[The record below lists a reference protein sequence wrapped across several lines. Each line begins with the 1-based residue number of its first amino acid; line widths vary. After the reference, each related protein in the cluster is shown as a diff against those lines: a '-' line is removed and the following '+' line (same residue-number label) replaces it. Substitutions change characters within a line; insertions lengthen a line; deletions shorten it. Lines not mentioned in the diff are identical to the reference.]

1 MTLPDH
7 FEFMC
12 PTKTGSGSKALE
24 HLPGDL
30 KGLNAVKPLIITDKK
45 STEKG
50 LVKQIAKAF
59 RTSGLTLGVYDGVDF
74 TATMETVRN
83 LCTLYT
89 DRGCD
94 AIMALGHGRLVDLA
108 KVVNIAV
115 SGTPE
120 DIKRFRGNGKIDHP
134 LKPFVYIPVGP
145 GTGRECSGEVVFG
158 DLAYSSPYL
167 MPDLVTIDPR
177 MLTDEDPA
185 VYMTT
190 AMAALTYAAEAYA
203 DPQSN
208 PFCESYAQLVISGVM
223 TNLLGVCR
231 ASRDAKGAVKRMIDG
246 FSLKKDRLALANALC
261 MAGYVYANSPRGL
274 AARLGLAVSERC
286 DMNPAIAMG
295 ILLPYVL
302 EYHVYREG
310 RDLSKIMRP
319 MAGLDLFC
327 STPQGQ
333 RFDSAMG
340 KIRHIQNEMFVMT
353 DTEIPRTLEDAGLT
367 KDAFGTVAD
376 QVAAQNP
383 DQDVRKAC
391 LTILEHAFDGKPVT
405 L

>member
-30 KGLNAVKPLIITDKK
+30 TALNAGKPLIITDKK

-50 LVKQIAKAF
+50 LVKQITKAF
-59 RTSGLTLGVYDGVDF
+59 RTSGMTLGVFDGVDL
-74 TATMETVRN
+74 TADMETVRN
-83 LCTLYT
+83 LCSLYM
-89 DRGCD
+89 DRGFD
-94 AIMALGHGRLVDLA
+94 AIMALGQGRTVDLA

-115 SGTPE
+115 SGKPE
-120 DIKRFRGNGKIDHP
+120 DLKRCRDTGTLDHP
-134 LKPFVYIPVGP
+134 LKPFVYIPLGP
-145 GTGRECSGEVVFG
+145 GTGRECSGDVAFG
-158 DLAYSSPYL
+158 DLACSSPYL

-177 MLTDEDPA
+177 MLNDEDPVA
-185 VYMTT
+185 YMTT
-190 AMAALTYAAEAYA
+190 GMASLTYAAEAYA

-208 PFCESYAQLVISGVM
+208 PFCESYAQLVVSGVM
-223 TNLLGVCR
+223 ENLLPVCR
-231 ASRDAKGAVKRMIDG
+231 AACAAKGLVKRTIDG
-246 FSLKKDRLALANALC
+246 LSLKKDRLALVNALC

-274 AARLGLAVSERC
+274 AARLGLAVSDRC
-286 DMNPAIAMG
+286 DADAAVAMG
-295 ILLPYVL
+295 IMLPYVL
-302 EYHVYREG
+302 EYHAHREG

-319 MAGLDLFC
+319 MAGLDLYC

-340 KIRHIQNEMFVMT
+340 KIRHIQNEMFVLT
-353 DTEIPRTLEDAGLT
+353 DAEIPRTLEDAGLSR
-367 KDAFGTVAD
+367 DAFGAVAD
-376 QVAAQNP
+376 QVAAQIP
-383 DQDVRKAC
+383 EQDVRNAC